1 MIVVS
6 AILLLLYVAF
16 YLFVANGLIEGKL
29 HLVFLYSVVLFPIYM
44 LFIANNFK
52 GFESILMVNLIQ
64 YSKEIIIFGALVL
77 WFLGQK
83 SLVRKQWEISML
95 DTLFL
100 AFLGLAFLFF
110 LLGVGEA
117 TIVNRAIYLK
127 NILLIGI
134 FYFLGRN
141 VRMSF
146 GQWNSAFRAIFIT
159 TVLASILVVAE
170 KTLGVHFHSVSGYVD
185 YYSFIEARDL
195 EGSYGLGWTFE
206 AAGGAPRYG
215 SLFAHPL
222 ELAASMLMVGS
233 IGLFYFISVPYRSNK
248 YKYLFILFC
257 TFVCLLL
264 AYSRAAF
271 ASFFLMLGFIAFLL
285 RYYKIIGIGLAI
297 LILIGFYVVIFSA
310 NEVLFFV
317 LDTISFQNSS
327 SVTHLMDWLEA
338 VESMLSNPM
347 GIGLAMSGNAGG
359 VDKDL
364 IVGGENQY
372 LIYGVQMGFIGMFL
386 YIGMLFYGIRN
397 SWRAFRKSNN
407 RHEGI
412 VPFVAASVK
421 FGMLLP
427 LFTANAEAYLYI
439 SLVSWWL
446 IGAAETMYQNSRRT
460 SVFHQIHPDQLEL
473 SR

>member
-1 MIVVS
+1 MIIVS
-6 AILLLLYVAF
+6 ATLLLLYAAF
-16 YLFVANGLIEGKL
+16 YFFVANGLIRGKL
-29 HLVFLYSVVLFPIYM
+29 HLVFLYSVVLFPVYM
-44 LFIANNFK
+44 LFITNNFK
-52 GFESILMVNLIQ
+52 GFESMLLVNLIQ
-64 YSKEIIIFGALVL
+64 YSKEGIIFSAMAI

-83 SLVRKQWEISML
+83 KLVNKQWSISVL
-95 DTLFL
+95 DSLFL

-110 LLGVGEA
+110 LLGLGEA
-117 TIVNRAIYLK
+117 TVVNRAIYLK
-127 NILLIGI
+127 NILLIGV

-141 VRMSF
+141 VRLSF
-146 GQWNSAFRAIFIT
+146 TQWNGAFKAIFIT
-159 TVLASILVVAE
+159 TVIASIVIVIE
-170 KTLGVHFHSVSGYVD
+170 KISGTHFHSISGHID
-185 YYSFIEARDL
+185 YYSFIEAKDL

-215 SLFAHPL
+215 SFFAHPL

-233 IGLFYFISVPYRSNK
+233 IGLIYFISVPYRTNK

-257 TFVCLLL
+257 TIVCLLL
-264 AYSRAAF
+264 SYSRAAF

-285 RYYKIIGIGLAI
+285 RYYKIIGIGVVI
-297 LILIGFYVVIFSA
+297 LTLIGFYIVFFSA
-310 NEVLFFV
+310 NEILYFV
-317 LDTISFQNSS
+317 LDTISFENSS

-359 VDKDL
+359 VEKDL

-372 LIYGVQMGFIGMFL
+372 LIYGVQMGFLGMFL
-386 YIGMLFYGIRN
+386 YMGMLFYGIRN
-397 SWRAFRKSNN
+397 SWRAFRKSKT
-407 RHEGI
+407 RQEGI

-446 IGAAETMYQNSRRT
+446 IGAAETTYQNSRKT
-460 SVFHQIHPDQLEL
+460 AVFHQIKPSQVGL

>member
-1 MIVVS
+1 MR
-6 AILLLLYVAF
+6 
-16 YLFVANGLIEGKL
+16 GKL
-29 HLVFLYSVVLFPIYM
+29 YLVFLYSSIFFPIYM
-44 LFIANNFK
+44 FFIASNFK
-52 GFESILMVNLIQ
+52 GFESILLVNLIQ
-64 YSKEIIIFGALVL
+64 YSKELIIFGALVI
-77 WFLGQK
+77 WFLSQK
-83 SLVRKQWEISML
+83 KLVNKQWHISLL
-95 DTLFL
+95 DSLFL

-110 LLGVGEA
+110 LLGLGEA
-117 TIVNRAIYLK
+117 TVVNRAIYLK
-127 NILLIGI
+127 NILLIGV

-141 VRMSF
+141 VKVPF
-146 GQWNSAFRAIFIT
+146 TQWNGAFKAIFIT
-159 TVLASILVVAE
+159 TVLACIVIVIE
-170 KTLGVHFHSVSGYVD
+170 KISGTHFHSISGHID

-195 EGSYGLGWTFE
+195 EGTYGLGYTFE

-222 ELAASMLMVGS
+222 ELAASMLLVGS
-233 IGLFYFISVPYRSNK
+233 IGLIYFISVPYRTNK

-271 ASFFLMLGFIAFLL
+271 ASFFLMLGFIALLL
-285 RYYKIIGIGLAI
+285 RYYKIIGIGLVVLA
-297 LILIGFYVVIFSA
+297 LIGLYVVIFSA
-310 NEVLFFV
+310 NEILYFV

-327 SVTHLMDWLEA
+327 SVTHLVDWLEA
-338 VESMLSNPM
+338 VDSMLSNPM

-386 YIGMLFYGIRN
+386 YIGMLFFGIRN
-397 SWRAFRKSNN
+397 SWKAFRLSSN
-407 RHEGI
+407 RQEAI

-439 SLVSWWL
+439 SLIPWWL
-446 IGAAETMYQNSRRT
+446 IGAAETIYQNSKGRG
-460 SVFHQIHPDQLEL
+460 VYHQLQPGRVEL
-473 SR
+473 SK

>member
-1 MIVVS
+1 MIIVS
-6 AILLLLYVAF
+6 AMLLLLYAAF
-16 YLFVANGLIEGKL
+16 YFFVANGLIRGKL
-29 HLVFLYSVVLFPIYM
+29 HLVFLYSVILFPVYM
-44 LFIANNFK
+44 LFITNNFK
-52 GFESILMVNLIQ
+52 GFESMLLVNLIQ
-64 YSKEIIIFGALVL
+64 YSKEVIIFGALAL
-77 WFLGQK
+77 WFLSQK
-83 SLVRKQWEISML
+83 SLVRKQWHISLL
-95 DTLFL
+95 DALFL

-110 LLGVGEA
+110 LLGLGEA
-117 TIVNRAIYLK
+117 TVVNRAIYLK

-141 VRMSF
+141 IKMSF
-146 GQWNSAFRAIFIT
+146 TQWNGAFKAIFIT
-159 TVLASILVVAE
+159 TVIASVVIVIE
-170 KTLGVHFHSVSGYVD
+170 KISGTHFHSISGHVD
-185 YYSFIEARDL
+185 YYSLIEAKEL

-233 IGLFYFISVPYRSNK
+233 IGLIYFISVPYRTNK

-257 TFVCLLL
+257 TLVCLLL
-264 AYSRAAF
+264 SYSRAAF

-285 RYYKIIGIGLAI
+285 RYYKIIGIGVAI
-297 LILIGFYVVIFSA
+297 LTLIGFYVAFLSA
-310 NEVLFFV
+310 NDILYFV
-317 LDTISFQNSS
+317 LDTISFENSS

-359 VDKDL
+359 VEKDL

-372 LIYGVQMGFIGMFL
+372 LIYGVQMGFLGMFL

-397 SWRAFRKSNN
+397 SWRAFRKSKT
-407 RHEGI
+407 RQEGI

-446 IGAAETMYQNSRRT
+446 IGAAETTYQNSRKT
-460 SVFHQIHPDQLEL
+460 AVFHKIKPSQAAL

>member
-1 MIVVS
+1 MIIVS
-6 AILLLLYVAF
+6 AMLLLLYAAF
-16 YLFVANGLIEGKL
+16 YFFVANGLIRGKL
-29 HLVFLYSVVLFPIYM
+29 HLVFLYSVILFPVYM
-44 LFIANNFK
+44 LFITNNFK
-52 GFESILMVNLIQ
+52 GFESMLLVNLIQ
-64 YSKEIIIFGALVL
+64 YSKEVIIFGALAL
-77 WFLGQK
+77 WFLSQK
-83 SLVRKQWEISML
+83 SLVRKQWHISLL
-95 DTLFL
+95 DALFL

-110 LLGVGEA
+110 LLGLGEA
-117 TIVNRAIYLK
+117 TVVNRAIYLK

-141 VRMSF
+141 IKMSF
-146 GQWNSAFRAIFIT
+146 TQWNGAFKAIFIT
-159 TVLASILVVAE
+159 TVIASVVIVIE
-170 KTLGVHFHSVSGYVD
+170 KISGTHFHSISGHVD
-185 YYSFIEARDL
+185 YYSFIEAKEL

-233 IGLFYFISVPYRSNK
+233 IGLIYFISVPYRTNK

-257 TFVCLLL
+257 TLVCLLL
-264 AYSRAAF
+264 SYSRAAF

-285 RYYKIIGIGLAI
+285 RYYKIIGIGVAI
-297 LILIGFYVVIFSA
+297 LTLIGFYVAFFSA
-310 NEVLFFV
+310 NDILYFV
-317 LDTISFQNSS
+317 LDTISFENSS

-359 VDKDL
+359 VEKDL

-372 LIYGVQMGFIGMFL
+372 LIYGVQMGFLGMFL

-397 SWRAFRKSNN
+397 SWRAFRKSKT
-407 RHEGI
+407 RQEGI

-446 IGAAETMYQNSRRT
+446 IGAAETTYQNSRKT
-460 SVFHQIHPDQLEL
+460 AVFHQIKPSQAAL

>member
-1 MIVVS
+1 MIIVS
-6 AILLLLYVAF
+6 AILLVLYIAF
-16 YLFVANGLIEGKL
+16 YFFVVSGLLRGKL
-29 HLVFLYSVVLFPIYM
+29 HLVFLYSVILFPVYM
-44 LFIANNFK
+44 LFISNNFK
-52 GFESILMVNLIQ
+52 GFESMLMVNLIQ
-64 YSKEIIIFGALVL
+64 YSKELIIFGAITL

-83 SLVRKQWEISML
+83 SLIRKQWNLSIL
-95 DTLFL
+95 DTLVLSFL
-100 AFLGLAFLFF
+100 CLSFLFF
-110 LLGVGEA
+110 LLGLGEA
-117 TIVNRAIYLK
+117 TLVNRAIYLK
-127 NILLIGI
+127 SILLIGSY
-134 FYFLGRN
+134 YFLGRN
-141 VRMSF
+141 VKMSF
-146 GQWNSAFRAIFIT
+146 REWSSSFKAIFIT
-159 TVLASILVVAE
+159 TVLASILVVTE
-170 KTLGVHFHSVSGYVD
+170 KVLGVHFHSISGYVD

-215 SLFAHPL
+215 SFFAHPL
-222 ELAASMLMVGS
+222 ELAASMLLVGS
-233 IGLFYFISVPYRSNK
+233 VGLIYFISVPYRANK

-271 ASFFLMLGFIAFLL
+271 ASFFLMLGFIALLL
-285 RYYKIIGIGLAI
+285 RYYKIIGIGFGI
-297 LILIGFYVVIFSA
+297 LMVIGLYVVFFSG
-310 NEVLFFV
+310 NEILYFV

-327 SVTHLMDWLEA
+327 SVTHVMDWLEA

-372 LIYGVQMGFIGMFL
+372 LIYGVQMGFLGMLL

-397 SWRAFRKSNN
+397 SWRAFRLSNS
-407 RHEGI
+407 RYEGI

-446 IGAAETMYQNSRRT
+446 IGAAETMYQNSRKT
-460 SVFHQIHPDQLEL
+460 TVFSQLKPGQLEL